1 VAPTHQLF
9 DVDPIA
15 ITICKKGANGQRIF
29 LKKSSDDDEL
39 VTLPAQHTILKS
51 GDDWRVF
58 YCVVA
63 EPGAEED
70 CGMGDDA
77 GTGIVDVWKS
87 EEEIAAAAH
96 RLLKNKGYVNAM
108 HDALAA
114 EGCAIVE
121 NAVALSDIW
130 VGDTSIKKGSWYVG
144 IEPSPE
150 FREQVDAGEITGV
163 SLEGTGFREALIQKA
178 DKSPDVKIPN
188 KPGKT
193 NWLERRGGFPSYM
206 RKVIE
211 DILGSNPQYLA
222 TAAGVSR
229 AISIGVG
236 VVKNWKDGHDG
247 KGNKVSAA
255 TVAKARKAWAEWEKK
270 KSGGSVKKELLDIP
284 AEELAQWSSRLLKQM
299 AERTLLQK
307 VADKLGIESGPDFE
321 LVAIAKETP
330 TFAASMAARE
340 LEDELPAAFD
350 VLRSC
355 IWRAFYPY
363 GDEAPD
369 DPKVHVAQSLG
380 EFQSWAIDLLGR
392 VGGEDKAKVAKA
404 LGVDPDRLPDPGVTV
419 EDEVDNDTAQKLLKA
434 SEEQT
439 TALNNLVQAITDG
452 KLVSAKTVK
461 TTDDADEGDE
471 GGKKVK
477 KTDADGDTPLTKA
490 DLRKAMDELLVEMAT
505 GVSAQPDED
514 GAEKKIEKSD
524 DPLKG
529 LLS

>member
-222 TAAGVSR
+222 TAAGVSH
-229 AISIGVG
+229 AIS
-236 VVKNWKDGHDG
+236 
-247 KGNKVSAA
+247 SASA
-255 TVAKARKAWAEWEKK
+255 
-270 KSGGSVKKELLDIP
+270 
-284 AEELAQWSSRLLKQM
+284 SSRTGK
-299 AERTLLQK
+299 
-307 VADKLGIESGPDFE
+307 
-321 LVAIAKETP
+321 
-330 TFAASMAARE
+330 
-340 LEDELPAAFD
+340 
-350 VLRSC
+350 
-355 IWRAFYPY
+355 
-363 GDEAPD
+363 
-369 DPKVHVAQSLG
+369 
-380 EFQSWAIDLLGR
+380 
-392 VGGEDKAKVAKA
+392 
-404 LGVDPDRLPDPGVTV
+404 TV
-419 EDEVDNDTAQKLLKA
+419 
-434 SEEQT
+434 T
-439 TALNNLVQAITDG
+439 TARATRSRPRPSPRRAKRGPSGRRRSPVARSRKSCSTYRPRNLH
-452 KLVSAKTVK
+452 S
-461 TTDDADEGDE
+461 
-471 GGKKVK
+471 
-477 KTDADGDTPLTKA
+477 
-490 DLRKAMDELLVEMAT
+490 
-505 GVSAQPDED
+505 
-514 GAEKKIEKSD
+514 GAVGS
-524 DPLKG
+524 
-529 LLS
+529 